1 MVTLNSIAYKM
12 TLYLIKIIPMCIS
25 LCDMLNTVLWL
36 IGIDFGILSYIGGI
50 SFLTIILLYL
60 LSIVFKFCFYHRMFI
75 HYVTLNNIISI
86 FDYYHIIPVNKIIY
100 IVLLGVVLFYILY
113 YHVKKLKKK
122 KI

>member
-1 MVTLNSIAYKM
+1 MITLNTVAYKI

-36 IGIDFGILSYIGGI
+36 IGIDFAILSYIGGI

-86 FDYYHIIPVNKIIY
+86 FDYYNVIPINKIIY
-100 IVLLGVVLFYILY
+100 IVLLGIVLFYILY
-113 YHVKKLKKK
+113 YHVKKIKK
-122 KI
+122 